1 VGPLRRVRASPRGYR
16 CSTDHSRQMVERGEE
31 LLGATPTRRV
41 AAEIVSPYPPGVPV
55 LTPGRVVTGR

>member
-1 VGPLRRVRASPRGYR
+1 
-16 CSTDHSRQMVERGEE
+16 MVERGEE